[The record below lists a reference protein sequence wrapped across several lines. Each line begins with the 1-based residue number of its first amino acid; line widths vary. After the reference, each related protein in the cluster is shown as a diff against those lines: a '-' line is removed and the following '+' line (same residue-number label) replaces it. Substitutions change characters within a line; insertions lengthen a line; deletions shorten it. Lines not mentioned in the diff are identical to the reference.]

1 MSGYRFKQGTWISV
15 ACLVLAGSSA
25 MAQGGSGQQSLAGTL
40 GIYVFPTQGQT
51 PEQQSKDEASC
62 YQWAVSNTG
71 SDPFDVQKQMS
82 ADAQQAAAAQQQASQ
97 AGKGSGAR
105 GAVGG
110 AAAGALI
117 GEIAD
122 DDAGKG
128 AAYGAAAGLV
138 VGRRKAKREQRHAE
152 EQIQAQ
158 AQQAE
163 QVGESQLDAFKKAFS
178 ACMEGH
184 NYISKF

>member
-1 MSGYRFKQGTWISV
+1 MKSISISSL
-15 ACLVLAGSSA
+15 ALVSIAAVGLAQ
-25 MAQGGSGQQSLAGTL
+25 AQSTGQQSLAGTL
-40 GIYVFPTQGQT
+40 GIYVFPSQGQNAQ
-51 PEQQSKDEASC
+51 QQSEDEAAC

-71 SDPFDVQKQMS
+71 SDPFEVQKQQQ
-82 ADAQQAAAAQQQASQ
+82 ANAQQAQASQQQAAQ

-128 AAYGAAAGLV
+128 AAYGAAVGLV
-138 VGRRKAKREQRHAE
+138 AGRRHGRREQAE
-152 EQIQAQ
+152 AQQQAQAQ
-158 AQQAE
+158 AQQA
-163 QVGESQLDAFKKAFS
+163 QAATAGQMDAFKKAFS
-178 ACMEGH
+178 ACMEGK
-184 NYISKF
+184 NYIAKF

>member
-1 MSGYRFKQGTWISV
+1 MRIAKFFYSV
-15 ACLVLAGSSA
+15 ILI
-25 MAQGGSGQQSLAGTL
+25 MAAFPAAQAQSTGQQSLAGTL
-40 GIYVFPTQGQT
+40 DIYVFPAKGQDAKL
-51 PEQQSKDEASC
+51 QSEDEAAC

-71 SDPFDVQKQMS
+71 TDPFAAQQQQ
-82 ADAQQAAAAQQQASQ
+82 AANAQQAEAAQQQAAQ

-110 AAAGALI
+110 AAVGALV

-138 VGRRKAKREQRHAE
+138 AGRRRGRQAS
-152 EQIQAQ
+152 AQ
-158 AQQAE
+158 AQQQVEQEAQRAQGATAE
-163 QVGESQLDAFKKAFS
+163 QAEGFKKAFS
-178 ACMEGH
+178 VCLEAKK
-184 NYISKF
+184 YVVKF